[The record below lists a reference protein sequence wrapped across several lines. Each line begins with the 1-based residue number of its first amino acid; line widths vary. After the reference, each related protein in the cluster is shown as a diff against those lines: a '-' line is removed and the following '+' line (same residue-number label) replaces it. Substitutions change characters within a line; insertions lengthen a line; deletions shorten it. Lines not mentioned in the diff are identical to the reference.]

1 MNTYIGKNK
10 FQFITDFSKH
20 AAFDTDGKEVI
31 LDFNTLTIYE
41 RIMLSS
47 YLTILCDSSD
57 NNDTKLEN
65 IYNKIF
71 NFNSVKKYVK
81 TSYHDAFLTDLTL
94 FLKRAPLFFAFI
106 KTNFDKIENDHT
118 FIFRQQLNATE
129 MDLLYSLKFQ
139 KSYKSLMNVLYIIG
153 VAKQNIRTSALN
165 KIPLNAFYS
174 TSPYLSK
181 KRVEEIFDKINSV
194 SKYQVQYKIYKN
206 IIYFGNGFEIEE
218 NEQFYSEDKKNVLE
232 QLKVDEILNGFNT
245 PINEQP
251 IIKEEPIKQEIKKEE
266 VKETPIIED
275 SIIEEEQDEL
285 LSVKELLQKLHKHL
299 KDGNR
304 INETYLDN
312 FYNAL
317 KIEGPIYLTKIK
329 DETFSE
335 GQRSK
340 ILQKIYPTIID
351 PSTYIKTKC
360 NNLTKLVIKKEHV
373 DNYGEVADAARNEQ
387 KAFKSYICNCLNK
400 IYNLFEEQEPNNL
413 EKIFNV
419 VLAWILI
426 SLEDTKKLIN
436 TNI

>member
-20 AAFDTDGKEVI
+20 AAFDTDGKEVV

-47 YLTILCDSSD
+47 YLTILCDGE
-57 NNDTKLEN
+57 NDTNEN

-81 TSYHDAFLTDLTL
+81 TSYHEAFLTDLTL
-94 FLKRAPLFFAFI
+94 FLKRAPLFIAFI
-106 KTNFDKIENDHT
+106 KNNFDKIENDHT

-153 VAKQNIRTSALN
+153 VAKQNIKTECLN
-165 KIPLNAFYS
+165 KILLNAFYS
-174 TSPYLSK
+174 NSSLAK
-181 KRVEEIFDKINSV
+181 KRVEEIFNKINSV
-194 SKYQVQYKIYKN
+194 SKYKVKYRIYN
-206 IIYFGNGFEIEE
+206 NTIYFGNGFEIEE
-218 NEQFYSEDKKNVLE
+218 DEKFYSEDKKIVLE
-232 QLKVDEILNGFNT
+232 QLKEKEILDELEHDS
-245 PINEQP
+245 IQEQP
-251 IIKEEPIKQEIKKEE
+251 KSQSEPAPKKEE
-266 VKETPIIED
+266 VKEKIETVPT
-275 SIIEEEQDEL
+275 IEEEQEEF
-285 LSVKELLQKLHKHL
+285 LSVKEILQKLHKHL

-304 INETYLDN
+304 MNIQYLDN

-317 KIEGPIYLTKIK
+317 QIEGPTYLTNIK
-329 DETFSE
+329 DNSFSE
-335 GQRSK
+335 GTRSK

-351 PSTYIKTKC
+351 PSTHIKTKC

-387 KAFKSYICNCLNK
+387 QAFKSYICNCLNK

-413 EKIFNV
+413 EKIFDLI
-419 VLAWILI
+419 LAWILI

>member
-20 AAFDTDGKEVI
+20 AAYDTNGQPI
-31 LDFNTLTIYE
+31 IIDFGQLTIYE

-94 FLKRAPLFFAFI
+94 FLKKAPEFFHFL
-106 KTNFDKIENDHT
+106 KNNFDKIENERT

-153 VAKQNIRTSALN
+153 VAKQNIKTEFLN
-165 KIPLNAFYS
+165 KILLNAFYS
-174 TSPYLSK
+174 NSSLAK
-181 KRVEEIFDKINSV
+181 KRVEEIFNKINSV
-194 SKYQVQYKIYKN
+194 SKYKVKYRIYNN
-206 IIYFGNGFEIEE
+206 IIYFGNGFQIEE
-218 NEQFYSEDKKNVLE
+218 DEKFYSEDKKITLE
-232 QLKVDEILNGFNT
+232 QLKEKQILDELEHDSIR
-245 PINEQP
+245 EQP
-251 IIKEEPIKQEIKKEE
+251 TPAPKQE
-266 VKETPIIED
+266 VKEQIEPTP
-275 SIIEEEQDEL
+275 IIEEEQDEL

-317 KIEGPIYLTKIK
+317 KIEGPIYLTNINNNS
-329 DETFSE
+329 FSE

-360 NNLTKLVIKKEHV
+360 NNLTKLFIKKEHV